1 MNKDGTGR
9 RRAPGKFLRSLAAV
23 MLLTVLTAGTLPA
36 KGAGMTPDPL
46 DLLLAQD
53 AAAHMKL
60 TAPDGSA
67 LEVRSDPSVQGRGAA
82 NPDGSEP
89 DYIGMV
95 GYAVLPLD
103 PEISQTA
110 SFQKAYWTIPL
121 YRRAKDG
128 SSVIPE
134 GSKIPHK
141 TPVIVTKQELEPD
154 GEDGY
159 KGYLEIIRLDVR
171 MPCMLDV
178 ACFVTT
184 TYWNLPI
191 PEIADYGY
199 SLAVYRE
206 TPGEG
211 PRETSGDAC
220 ILRDG
225 TRVLIPYTGAC
236 DWESPSPE
244 ILTVQGV
251 VFLKEDGQTVAHTVY
266 FRADDLIFNY

>member
-1 MNKDGTGR
+1 MYMNGTGR
-9 RRAPGKFLRSLAAV
+9 QRSPGKLLRTLAALV
-23 MLLTVLTAGTLPA
+23 LLTVLTAGTLPA
-36 KGAGMTPDPL
+36 ESASVAPDPL
-46 DLLLAQD
+46 DMLLAQD
-53 AAAHMKL
+53 AAAYMKL

-67 LEVRSDPSVQGRGAA
+67 LEVRSDPSMPGRGAA

-103 PEISQTA
+103 PEISRTA

-121 YRRAKDG
+121 YRHAKDG

-134 GSKIPHK
+134 GSNIPHK

-154 GEDGY
+154 GEGGY

-178 ACFVTT
+178 SCFVTM

-211 PRETSGDAC
+211 PREANGDAC

-225 TRVLIPYTGAC
+225 TRILIPYTGAC
-236 DWESPSPE
+236 EGESPSPE

-251 VFLKEDGQTVAHTVY
+251 VFLKEDGQTVPHTVY